1 MKFMLNGAITLGTL
15 DGANVEI
22 ADAAGKDNEIIFGM
36 LTEEVDNLKR
46 FGYHPSG
53 FINSNDTAGAV
64 LDFLEKGW
72 NGESFHE
79 IVNNLRTSDP
89 YMVMADFASYI
100 EAQDKA
106 SKLYTDRDVWN
117 RMSLM
122 NLSLIHI
129 SRTTGSES
137 IRAPSL
143 QIRRII
149 CLAM

>member
-1 MKFMLNGAITLGTL
+1 
-15 DGANVEI
+15 
-22 ADAAGKDNEIIFGM
+22 M

-122 NLSLIHI
+122 NIANSGVF
-129 SRTTGSES
+129 SAD
-137 IRAPSL
+137 RAVFDYARNIWHAQP
-143 QIRRII
+143 IK
-149 CLAM
+149 